1 MRDVKAAFASIVFLV
16 AMLLVLL
23 LGATGN
29 PGWPFLVALLAT
41 ALLSIAFAVVAV
53 VASTGS
59 DLGSRRRLTILV
71 LALPVLLA
79 FMLAI
84 VAMVNAFD
92 AFS

>member
-1 MRDVKAAFASIVFLV
+1 MRDVKAAFASIVSWSRCSSYSCS
-16 AMLLVLL
+16 AP
-23 LGATGN
+23 LGIRG
-29 PGWPFLVALLAT
+29 GRFVALLAT

-92 AFS
+92 DAFN